1 MSLII
6 ITLGIMMI
14 ITLLSIISGND
25 FTSYSSTQSFDQ
37 TVFNNGTA
45 SEFAINDTAVL
56 FQIDGIVGALI
67 ILVVIAT
74 IIGLLGIQ
82 FLGSGLSDTS
92 LSTIRTGIIYGGI
105 WGLLS
110 VGASALIISIQTFGT
125 LIYLFLTILYVVG
138 VIQKMGE
145 NA

>member
-1 MSLII
+1 MSLIT

-14 ITLLSIISGND
+14 ITLLSIISGNT
-25 FTSYSSTQSFDQ
+25 FTSYSDTQTFDQ
-37 TVFNNGTA
+37 TVFVNGTA

-56 FQIDGIVGALI
+56 FQIDGLIGALI

-74 IIGLLGIQ
+74 VVGLIGIQ
-82 FLGSGLSDTS
+82 VLASGLSDTS
-92 LSTIRTGIIYGGI
+92 VSTIRTSIIYGGI

-110 VGASALIISIQTFGT
+110 VGASALIISIETFGA
-125 LIYLFLTILYVVG
+125 LIYLMLTILYIIG